1 MLLNLKIN
9 NSRLHPVLTIQKPL
23 KKDMKSFMRFFP
35 GILII
40 FSFYFHVV
48 ANAEVRIGDF
58 YPGSINQFTTEDS
71 IQVED
76 QLFSNHDILEITI
89 ATDLKTLIRDVGDNP
104 EYHQG
109 VISYALPGFDT
120 VSVNA
125 RLRTRGVY
133 RKRRENCDT
142 PPLRI
147 KFDKKNTLNTL
158 LQGHKDL
165 KLVTHCRKNRNI
177 YENYLLKEYLLYR
190 IYNYITDFGY
200 KVRLLKVTYR
210 DIKGEVDPFTRFGFF
225 IEGTK
230 KMAKR
235 NSAVEI
241 ETIGIRKEVTD
252 YDISNLFF
260 LFQYMIGNTDWSIP
274 YMHNVKI
281 LAVGKSKFVP
291 IPYDFDFSG
300 VIGTSYAIPDSPLPI
315 GSVRQRCWRGPGRTQ
330 EELSPT
336 FEIFNEK
343 KEEIYSMYR
352 NFSHLKEKQIE
363 NILKYYDKFYAII
376 NDPRKIKREFE
387 QTCSSVI
394 K

>member
-1 MLLNLKIN
+1 LNLRIN
-9 NSRLHPVLTIQKPL
+9 NFRLHPVLTIQKPL
-23 KKDMKSFMRFFP
+23 KKDMKSIMRFFP
-35 GILII
+35 GILIF
-40 FSFYFHVV
+40 FSFYTII
-48 ANAEVRIGDF
+48 AAYAEVRICDF
-58 YPGSINQFTTEDS
+58 CSGLINQFTTEDS

-89 ATDLKTLIRDVGDNP
+89 ATDLKTLIRDIGNNP

-125 RLRTRGVY
+125 RLRTRGEY
-133 RKRRENCDT
+133 RKSRINCDF

-165 KLVTHCRKNRNI
+165 KLVTHCRKKWNI
-177 YENYLLKEYLLYR
+177 YENYLLEEYLLYR
-190 IYNYITDFGY
+190 IYNYITDFSY

-230 KMAKR
+230 KMSER

-241 ETIGIRKEVTD
+241 ETKGIGKEITG

-274 YMHNVKI
+274 YLHNVKI
-281 LAVGKSKFVP
+281 LALGKSKYVP

-300 VIGTSYAIPDSPLPI
+300 VIGTSYALPDTLLPI
-315 GSVRQRCWRGPGRTQ
+315 ASVRQRCWRGPGRTQ
-330 EELSPT
+330 EELAPT

-343 KEEIYSMYR
+343 KEEIYTMYR
-352 NFSHLKEKQIE
+352 NFSHLKERQIN
-363 NILKYYDKFYAII
+363 NILKYYDKFYVII
-376 NDPRKIKREFE
+376 NNPRKIKREFG
-387 QTCSSVI
+387 QTCSSRR
-394 K
+394 KTP